1 MSDKHF
7 AKDTDEPA
15 SGDALGAAPA
25 PDPTDELQLL
35 RADGTM
41 QESEEDM
48 EARMAMEGLMRH
60 RKARTRKKLIVGG
73 IIGGVAVVA
82 AIVAGVMV
90 LGSGSKD
97 DSSGAPMTTV
107 VEKGNFSEAVTA
119 SGSAQPVE
127 SVVVSPGVDG
137 TIESVS
143 IAEGDTVS
151 EGDVIM
157 TLSNSD
163 LDKKVTEAANA
174 VRDAKLGVTDA
185 YDAYNA
191 KVDEYNKANE
201 KYEKDWQTYYT
212 LKAEYEAENPDK
224 TYTGEEPTNNGPTD
238 KDFQDAD
245 RAIDKANNSLAD
257 AQAAYDEA
265 VETAGKRTVKAP
277 KSGSVV
283 VMNAQVGASITSGGT
298 GSGNSSSSE
307 SGSGAL
313 IQIADLSQMMVK
325 VNVNEVDISKISVGQ
340 AATVTFSALPDVTAD
355 ATVTRIATVSSA
367 SGSSSGSGGSGV
379 ATYEVCLL
387 IPNPAEGLKPG
398 MTANVSIQIQSMP
411 DTLIVPASSVGTDAD
426 GTNYVMVVTDAEK
439 GTYERRTVTVTASDK
454 SNAAVQGL
462 LDEGATILLNPTD
475 AETGAAAGSAAGSDT
490 ASGSAAASGSD
501 AGASAGGDSDGL
513 GYPSASDGD
522 TAVSGS

>member
-1 MSDKHF
+1 MSSKHL
-7 AKDTDEPA
+7 AQ
-15 SGDALGAAPA
+15 PA
-25 PDPTDELQLL
+25 PEDAPGKTPTDGNAGTLELLTANGALQ
-35 RADGTM
+35 
-41 QESEEDM
+41 EDM
-48 EARMAMEGLMRH
+48 EARVAMEGLMRH
-60 RKARTRKKLIVGG
+60 RKARARRKIIVGSVVGG
-73 IIGGVAVVA
+73 IAVVA
-82 AIVAGVMV
+82 AIVAGVTV
-90 LGSGSKD
+90 LGSNSSA
-97 DSSGAPMTTV
+97 DSQSAPMTTA
-107 VEKGNFSEAVTA
+107 VEKGDFSEVVTA

-157 TLSNSD
+157 TLSNSE

-174 VRDAKLGVTDA
+174 VRDAKLGVSDA
-185 YDAYNA
+185 VDAYNA
-191 KVDEYNKANE
+191 LVDKYNKAIE
-201 KYEKDWQTYYT
+201 TDQKSWELYYAR
-212 LKAEYEAENPDK
+212 KAAAETEGEVFTEAEP
-224 TYTGEEPTNNGPTD
+224 ESSAPTD

-245 RAIDKANNSLAD
+245 RAIDKANNTLAD
-257 AQAAYDEA
+257 AQASYDEA
-265 VETAGKRTVKAP
+265 VETAAKRTVKAP

-340 AATVTFSALPDVTAD
+340 AATVTFSALPDATAE

-367 SGSSSGSGGSGV
+367 SGSSSGSGASGV
-379 ATYEVCLL
+379 ATYEVSLL

-398 MTANVSIQIQSMP
+398 MTANVSIQIQSVP

-426 GTNYVMVVTDAEK
+426 GTSYVMVVTDAEK
-439 GTYERRTVTVTASDK
+439 RTYERRTVTVTASDK

-462 LDEGATILLNPTD
+462 LDEGATVLLNPMD
-475 AETGAAAGSAAGSDT
+475 AET
-490 ASGSAAASGSD
+490 AASG
-501 AGASAGGDSDGL
+501 AGADSGEASASDGL
-513 GYPSASDGD
+513 GYPSASDGG
-522 TAVSGS
+522 TTVSGS

>member
-1 MSDKHF
+1 MSKKHF
-7 AKDTDEPA
+7 AKDSDGPGSEGA
-15 SGDALGAAPA
+15 AVAAPA

-48 EARMAMEGLMRH
+48 EARLAMEGLMRH

-73 IIGGVAVVA
+73 VVGGIAVVA
-82 AIVAGVMV
+82 AIVAGVSL
-90 LGSGSKD
+90 LGSGSGD
-97 DSSGAPMTTV
+97 GSASAPMTSV
-107 VEKGNFSEAVTA
+107 VEKGDFSEAVTA
-119 SGSAQPVE
+119 TGSAQPVE

-137 TIESVS
+137 TIESVN

-157 TLSNSD
+157 TLSNSE
-163 LDKKVTEAANA
+163 LDKKVTEAANT
-174 VRDAKLGVTDA
+174 VRDAKLGVSDA
-185 YDAYNA
+185 VDAYNA
-191 KVDEYNKANE
+191 KVDEYNKAIETYQKAWE
-201 KYEKDWQTYYT
+201 KY
-212 LKAEYEAENPDK
+212 AEGGYEGD
-224 TYTGEEPTNNGPTD
+224 EPESNAPTD
-238 KDFQDAD
+238 SDFQAAD
-245 RAIDKANNSLAD
+245 RAIDKANNTLAD

-265 VETAGKRTVKAP
+265 VETAAKRTVKAP

-340 AATVTFSALPDVTAD
+340 AATVTFSALPDATAE

-367 SGSSSGSGGSGV
+367 SGSSSGSGSSGV

-398 MTANVSIQIQSMP
+398 MTANVSIQIQSVP

-426 GTNYVMVVTDAEK
+426 GTSYVMVVTDAEK
-439 GTYERRTVTVTASDK
+439 RTYERRTVTVTASDK

-462 LDEGATILLNPTD
+462 LDEGATVLLNPMD
-475 AETGAAAGSAAGSDT
+475 AETAAGTGAGS
-490 ASGSAAASGSD
+490 GEAAE
-501 AGASAGGDSDGL
+501 SDGL
-513 GYPSASDGD
+513 GYPSASDGG

>member
-7 AKDTDEPA
+7 AKGSEEPGSA
-15 SGDALGAAPA
+15 GATVTAQA

-48 EARMAMEGLMRH
+48 EARLAMEGLMRH
-60 RKARTRKKLIVGG
+60 RKARTRKKLIVAGVV
-73 IIGGVAVVA
+73 GGVAVVA
-82 AIVAGVMV
+82 AIVAGVSL
-90 LGSGSKD
+90 LGSGSGD
-97 DSSGAPMTTV
+97 GSASAPMTSV
-107 VEKGNFSEAVTA
+107 VEKGDFSEAVTA
-119 SGSAQPVE
+119 TGSAQPVE

-137 TIESVS
+137 TIESVN

-157 TLSNSD
+157 TLSNSE

-174 VRDAKLGVTDA
+174 VRDAKLGVSDA
-185 YDAYNA
+185 VDAYNA
-191 KVDEYNKANE
+191 LVDKYNKAIETDQKAWDRYYAE
-201 KYEKDWQTYYT
+201 K
-212 LKAEYEAENPDK
+212 ANFEANPDNAGQ
-224 TYTGEEPTNNGPTD
+224 TYTGEEPESSAPTD

-245 RAIDKANNSLAD
+245 RAIDKANNTLAD
-257 AQAAYDEA
+257 AQASYDEA
-265 VETAGKRTVKAP
+265 VETAAKRTVKAP

-340 AATVTFSALPDVTAD
+340 AATVTFSALPDATAE

-367 SGSSSGSGGSGV
+367 SGSSSGSGASGV
-379 ATYEVCLL
+379 ATYEVSLL

-398 MTANVSIQIQSMP
+398 MTANVSIQIQSVP

-426 GTNYVMVVTDAEK
+426 GTSYVMVVTDAEK
-439 GTYERRTVTVTASDK
+439 RTYERRTVTVTASDK

-462 LDEGATILLNPTD
+462 LDEGATVLLNPMD
-475 AETGAAAGSAAGSDT
+475 AET
-490 ASGSAAASGSD
+490 AASG
-501 AGASAGGDSDGL
+501 AGADSGEASASDGL
-513 GYPSASDGD
+513 GYPSASDGG
-522 TAVSGS
+522 TTVSGS

>member
-7 AKDTDEPA
+7 AKGSEEPGSA
-15 SGDALGAAPA
+15 GATVTAQA

-48 EARMAMEGLMRH
+48 EARLAMEGLMRH
-60 RKARTRKKLIVGG
+60 RKARTRKKLIVAGVV
-73 IIGGVAVVA
+73 GGVAVVA
-82 AIVAGVMV
+82 AIVAGVSL
-90 LGSGSKD
+90 LGSGSGD
-97 DSSGAPMTTV
+97 GSASAPMTSV
-107 VEKGNFSEAVTA
+107 VEKGDFSEAVTA
-119 SGSAQPVE
+119 TGSAQPVE

-157 TLSNSD
+157 TLSNSE

-174 VRDAKLGVTDA
+174 VRDAKLGVSDA
-185 YDAYNA
+185 VDAYNA
-191 KVDEYNKANE
+191 LVDKYNKAIE
-201 KYEKDWQTYYT
+201 TDQKSWELYYAR
-212 LKAEYEAENPDK
+212 KAAAEAE
-224 TYTGEEPTNNGPTD
+224 GEVFTETEPESSAPTD

-245 RAIDKANNSLAD
+245 RAIDKANNTLAD
-257 AQAAYDEA
+257 AQASYDEA
-265 VETAGKRTVKAP
+265 VETAAKRTVKAP

-340 AATVTFSALPDVTAD
+340 AATVTFSALPDATAE

-367 SGSSSGSGGSGV
+367 SGSSSGSGASGV
-379 ATYEVCLL
+379 ATYEVSLL

-398 MTANVSIQIQSMP
+398 MTANVSIQIQSVP
-411 DTLIVPASSVGTDAD
+411 DTLIVPASSVGTDVD
-426 GTNYVMVVTDAEK
+426 GTSYVMVVTDAEK
-439 GTYERRTVTVTASDK
+439 RTYERRTVTVTASDK

-462 LDEGATILLNPTD
+462 LDEGATVLLNPMD
-475 AETGAAAGSAAGSDT
+475 AET
-490 ASGSAAASGSD
+490 AASG
-501 AGASAGGDSDGL
+501 AGADSGEASASDGL
-513 GYPSASDGD
+513 GYPSASDGG
-522 TAVSGS
+522 TTVSGS

>member
-1 MSDKHF
+1 MSKKHF
-7 AKDTDEPA
+7 AKDGDEPG
-15 SGDALGAAPA
+15 SEGAAVTAPA

-48 EARMAMEGLMRH
+48 EARLAMEGLMRH

-73 IIGGVAVVA
+73 VVGGIAVVA
-82 AIVAGVMV
+82 AIVAGVSL
-90 LGSGSKD
+90 LGSGSGD
-97 DSSGAPMTTV
+97 GSASAPMTSV
-107 VEKGNFSEAVTA
+107 VEKGDFSEAVTA
-119 SGSAQPVE
+119 TGSAQPVE

-137 TIESVS
+137 TIESVN

-157 TLSNSD
+157 TLSNSE
-163 LDKKVTEAANA
+163 LDKKVTEAANT
-174 VRDAKLGVTDA
+174 VRDAKLGVSDA
-185 YDAYNA
+185 VDAYNA
-191 KVDEYNKANE
+191 LVDKYNKAIE
-201 KYEKDWQTYYT
+201 TDQKSWELYYAR
-212 LKAEYEAENPDK
+212 KAAAEDA
-224 TYTGEEPTNNGPTD
+224 GEVFAESEPESSAPSD

-245 RAIDKANNSLAD
+245 RAIDKANNTLAD

-265 VETAGKRTVKAP
+265 VETAAKRTVKAP

-340 AATVTFSALPDVTAD
+340 AATVTFSALPDATAE

-367 SGSSSGSGGSGV
+367 SGSSSGSGSSGV

-398 MTANVSIQIQSMP
+398 MTANVSIQIQSVP

-426 GTNYVMVVTDAEK
+426 GTSYVMVVTDAEK
-439 GTYERRTVTVTASDK
+439 RTYERRTVTVTASDK

-462 LDEGATILLNPTD
+462 LDEGATVLLNPMD
-475 AETGAAAGSAAGSDT
+475 AETAAGTGAGS
-490 ASGSAAASGSD
+490 GEAAE
-501 AGASAGGDSDGL
+501 SDGL
-513 GYPSASDGD
+513 GYPSASDGG